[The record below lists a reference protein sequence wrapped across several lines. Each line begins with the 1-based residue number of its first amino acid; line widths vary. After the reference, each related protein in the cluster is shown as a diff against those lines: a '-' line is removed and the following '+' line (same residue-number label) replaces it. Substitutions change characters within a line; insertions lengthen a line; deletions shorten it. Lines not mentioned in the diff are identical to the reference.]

1 MSLTIQT
8 EAPPLRLDET
18 GAIRIGDSRVLLEVV
33 MAEFQ
38 GGATPEA
45 IARNYSTITLAD
57 AYATIAY
64 ALRHPREI
72 EAYLAER
79 ERMAEEVRAKIEA
92 AQGDL
97 GEIRRR
103 LLSRR
108 TT

>member
-1 MSLTIQT
+1 
-8 EAPPLRLDET
+8 
-18 GAIRIGDSRVLLEVV
+18 

-79 ERMAEEVRAKIEA
+79 ERMAEEVREDRGGPRRPR
-92 AQGDL
+92 GDSAPTPL
-97 GEIRRR
+97 PEDHLRPVDGSPPE
-103 LLSRR
+103 
-108 TT
+108 